1 MVSQVSR
8 QLRECSAPRV
18 DHARPSGSTAAQPPA
33 RLGYRIVGFPG
44 DGSSVRATRR
54 TTAARI
60 LLATHGEEIIAA
72 LSAERLNRDGDR
84 TGELDAA
91 GLTVAIV
98 SRVVLALNAV
108 GVLLT
113 AASSECPMARR
124 WWWGGRRC
132 RGRRPCVDIRVDPV
146 VDVMDASP
154 NSWIVLPCAAPTPRR
169 GTINGPDP

>member
-1 MVSQVSR
+1 MVSQVSS

-33 RLGYRIVGFPG
+33 RFGYRIVGFPG

-84 TGELDAA
+84 TGELNGAA
-91 GLTVAIV
+91 LIVAIV

-108 GVLLT
+108 AILLT
-113 AASSECPMARR
+113 TASSNYPSARR
-124 WWWGGRRC
+124 RRRGRRRC
-132 RGRRPCVDIRVDPV
+132 GGRRPCVDIRVDP
-146 VDVMDASP
+146 
-154 NSWIVLPCAAPTPRR
+154 IHGL
-169 GTINGPDP
+169 

>member
-18 DHARPSGSTAAQPPA
+18 DHVRPSRSTAAQPPA

-108 GVLLT
+108 GILLT
-113 AASSECPMARR
+113 TASSHYPSARR
-124 WWWGGRRC
+124 WCGGRWWC
-132 RGRRPCVDIRVDPV
+132 GGRRPCIDVRIDPIHGRVHAIIDSDPY
-146 VDVMDASP
+146 
-154 NSWIVLPCAAPTPRR
+154 TR
-169 GTINGPDP
+169 